1 MKNRNRLALY
11 DARGTGRRLRPRN
24 AVRSGRPVRA
34 ARGSVRSA
42 APKNMHKPSRSR
54 KPCWPTWTRVHPR
67 RILPARSTTSC
78 SSAMPR
84 PSRGSNVHLPSWRG
98 CPVLSLSIA
107 RSSSTILPH
116 SVSVTSAMPEPL
128 LKRALA
134 LSERSL
140 VANHPAI
147 GRALTNLATTYEKP
161 GRALAIRE
169 AAVGPDHPDTAS
181 VGKQSRLALPGRR
194 LRCRAACGADD
205 IPCTLD
211 PEIAERAR

>member
-1 MKNRNRLALY
+1 M
-11 DARGTGRRLRPRN
+11 
-24 AVRSGRPVRA
+24 RA
-34 ARGSVRSA
+34 ALAAGFGLGTPSA
-42 APKNMHKPSRSR
+42 AEGPYAQRARISALGSAEKYAQAIPLAKAMLANLDKGP
-54 KPCWPTWTRVHPR
+54 PTKDLAGALNNLTQLYSEVDRD
-67 RILPARSTTSC
+67 AE
-78 SSAMPR
+78 A
-84 PSRGSNVHLPSWRG
+84 SRGSNVHLSSWRG